1 MMSLLSQGMTTSIDP
16 DDMQHTGST
25 SCGSMADWVQDTGK
39 LYLVAAFGKYG
50 INFPEVSGQYVGFL
64 EGVMD

>member
-50 INFPEVSGQYVGFL
+50 INFPKYRDNMLGFWK
-64 EGVMD
+64 V

>member
-16 DDMQHTGST
+16 DDMQHTGSI

-50 INFPEVSGQYVGFL
+50 INFPKCRDNMLGFWK
-64 EGVMD
+64 V

>member
-16 DDMQHTGST
+16 DDMQHTGNT

-50 INFPEVSGQYVGFL
+50 INFPKYPDNMLGFWK
-64 EGVMD
+64 V

>member
-39 LYLVAAFGKYG
+39 LYLVAAFGKTG
-50 INFPEVSGQYVGFL
+50 
-64 EGVMD
+64 